1 LELEWSQGLESVGS
15 EHIQTYNTLRTSF
28 PPVAE
33 IFWVS
38 GNAFADIRQVV
49 MLLEPKRK
57 KCEETYPKKVVSLS
71 AVNMSLKT
79 FLLSWRELHQAAKLH
94 GLHGSEY
101 HEFCSIVQFLPTS
114 LLADIWN
121 NAGGPMTG
129 AYTYK
134 DIPQELVLQR
144 LLIQMA
150 ISKPVGKAE
159 EDQAMIGFK
168 SLSLAQKDGQTFVNY
183 FSDIQLAVG
192 HYVNKN
198 SVFLGT
204 LPEDWNLLHAILF
217 SIEDEDTFGFILISW
232 LKYASE
238 NDFNVDLSNVSR
250 TELMNFLFQ
259 QGKDLD
265 SVMLKYNLSGHQFLS
280 NKLDA
285 ISDQRLGRLIKKWR
299 LVRKFHQDSLTGG
312 KPSQGNNNKSGP
324 KKPKARL
331 SGERDL
337 PTEEEASIAPAI
349 KKAKKEKRKAKREA
363 ARAKAK
369 VKADGEKPEAAATP
383 AKPKPKVKKLNEPKP
398 HNKDCRNCI
407 HKGDLELAKTCSQK
421 GDCVCPNCGRPY
433 SCCQQKA
440 CCWFGAGKCTWK
452 KRPRDA
458 DAPEVPKGKV
468 KCLRVKSLIVP
479 QEEFLK
485 LFTREQV
492 QDYYTRVNAMNS
504 LIQTSKDDLDS
515 SAFVAPQ
522 IVSKATGL
530 GAYLSRTEPATQR
543 NCFDVTIN
551 SFRTYR
557 RVGAGDTMADA
568 NLMGNILLEKI
579 NSELRISNPSKVLV
593 VLKSKLPFV
602 VEIADGN
609 DMELTEYVEVDMEIY
624 VEDPEDSNYET
635 FLPISRKVVIWIVQ
649 GDMNEIL
656 LGAKWLQD
664 HCDIYLDEIIRKHP
678 RAKRILKEVRE
689 PRAPQLE
696 RVGITSSEPKSRLK
710 MSQESMMKA
719 VYIPVIKYAAAPTP
733 NNNGFNMAGR
743 LGPIKVDNGS
753 DRVIEESS
761 TTRTVTFAETDN
773 VSVKQPSPTDYV
785 GNPAINFES
794 SDYEE

>member
-1 LELEWSQGLESVGS
+1 
-15 EHIQTYNTLRTSF
+15 
-28 PPVAE
+28 
-33 IFWVS
+33 
-38 GNAFADIRQVV
+38 
-49 MLLEPKRK
+49 M
-57 KCEETYPKKVVSLS
+57 
-71 AVNMSLKT
+71 
-79 FLLSWRELHQAAKLH
+79 
-94 GLHGSEY
+94 
-101 HEFCSIVQFLPTS
+101 
-114 LLADIWN
+114 
-121 NAGGPMTG
+121 
-129 AYTYK
+129 
-134 DIPQELVLQR
+134 
-144 LLIQMA
+144 
-150 ISKPVGKAE
+150 
-159 EDQAMIGFK
+159 
-168 SLSLAQKDGQTFVNY
+168 
-183 FSDIQLAVG
+183 
-192 HYVNKN
+192 
-198 SVFLGT
+198 
-204 LPEDWNLLHAILF
+204 
-217 SIEDEDTFGFILISW
+217 
-232 LKYASE
+232 
-238 NDFNVDLSNVSR
+238 
-250 TELMNFLFQ
+250 
-259 QGKDLD
+259 
-265 SVMLKYNLSGHQFLS
+265 
-280 NKLDA
+280 
-285 ISDQRLGRLIKKWR
+285 
-299 LVRKFHQDSLTGG
+299 
-312 KPSQGNNNKSGP
+312 
-324 KKPKARL
+324 
-331 SGERDL
+331 
-337 PTEEEASIAPAI
+337 
-349 KKAKKEKRKAKREA
+349 
-363 ARAKAK
+363 
-369 VKADGEKPEAAATP
+369 
-383 AKPKPKVKKLNEPKP
+383 
-398 HNKDCRNCI
+398 
-407 HKGDLELAKTCSQK
+407 
-421 GDCVCPNCGRPY
+421 
-433 SCCQQKA
+433 
-440 CCWFGAGKCTWK
+440 
-452 KRPRDA
+452 
-458 DAPEVPKGKV
+458 
-468 KCLRVKSLIVP
+468 IVP

-551 SFRTYR
+551 TFRTYR

-624 VEDPEDSNYET
+624 VDDPDDSNYET

-710 MSQESMMKA
+710 MSQESMMNA
-719 VYIPVIKYAAAPTP
+719 VYIPVMKYAAAPKP

-773 VSVKQPSPTDYV
+773 VSVKQPNPTDYV
-785 GNPAINFES
+785 GIPAINFEL
-794 SDYEE
+794 SDDEE